1 MLVLYSAAAGWLTMN
16 GWGCIV
22 LVCGCP
28 RPLPCPVIFDGIYKK
43 LEKEAQTADGELDV
57 AKEDVQRLVE
67 LRDSAQV

>member
-16 GWGCIV
+16 GWGC
-22 LVCGCP
+22 CP
-28 RPLPCPVIFDGIYKK
+28 TLPCPVIFDGIYKK

>member
-1 MLVLYSAAAGWLTMN
+1 MWL
-16 GWGCIV
+16 
-22 LVCGCP
+22 LP
-28 RPLPCPVIFDGIYKK
+28 YPPLPVIFDGIYKK